1 MTFFATLK
9 EAQYYCQSYY
19 DDDNQLRNCTCGVCP
34 GGKQPEIKK
43 FRKDFTYIGKE
54 GRDWKAMPRDVESF
68 LNQALTKAYEA
79 GQKSREKE
87 IVEVY
92 NKALGDMFIKIAELA
107 EPDERQPNPG
117 ELHTNMDDIFEIKE
131 ALSKK
136 EL

>member
-68 LNQALTKAYEA
+68 LKQALTKAFEA

-87 IVEVY
+87 IVELL
-92 NKALGDMFIKIAELA
+92 NKIGNQCWQADGTIDGITA
-107 EPDERQPNPG
+107 
-117 ELHTNMDDIFEIKE
+117 LHTLLEEIKS
-131 ALSKK
+131 LSLTK
-136 EL
+136 ELK